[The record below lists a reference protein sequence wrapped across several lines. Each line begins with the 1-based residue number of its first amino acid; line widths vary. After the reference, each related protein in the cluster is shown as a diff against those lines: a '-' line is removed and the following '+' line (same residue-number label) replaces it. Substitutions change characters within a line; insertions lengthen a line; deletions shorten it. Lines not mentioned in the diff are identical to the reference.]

1 MTAARRTF
9 RFDQAPADPESEWL
23 SEWYDDDR
31 PREECGVFGVF
42 GSEDASVL
50 TALGLHALQHRG
62 QEGCGIV
69 SFDGR
74 FHHERHLGLV
84 GEHFSGADVPK
95 RLPGSAAIGHTRY
108 PTQGGAVLRNV
119 QPLFA
124 DLAHGGFAVGHNG
137 NLTNAIALRRQLV
150 EDGAIFQSTSDSECI
165 IQLVARSRAAK
176 FVDRFIDA
184 LRQLEG
190 AYALVGLTETMMLG
204 ARDPF
209 GIRPLMLGDRNGA
222 PILASETCALDM
234 IGASFVRAVEPGE
247 VVVVRR
253 GSRTG
258 RTKIESYFPSP
269 RQNARPCLFEFVYFS
284 RPDSVVDGRSVYDIR
299 KRMGARLA
307 QETGVKADVVVPVPD
322 SGVPAAMGFAAES
335 GLPYELGIIRNHYVG
350 RTFIQPKQEIRA
362 LKVRLKHSANAAVLK
377 GKRVILVD
385 DSIVRG
391 TTSQQIVQMV
401 REAGATEV
409 HFRSASPPIK
419 FPDFYGID
427 LPRIDELMA
436 AQLTEDEMR
445 KQLGVDTLGFLSV
458 EGLYW
463 AMGEDKRNPHFPQFT
478 DHCFTGEYPT
488 GLTDRDSRRGD
499 EGDAQLSFLAD
510 PDDE

>member
-1 MTAARRTF
+1 MSAARPSLC
-9 RFDQAPADPESEWL
+9 FDQAPADPEWPDWL
-23 SEWYDDDR
+23 DDDR
-31 PREECGVFGVF
+31 PHEECGVFGVF

-84 GEHFSGADVPK
+84 GEHFSDSDVPK
-95 RLPGSAAIGHTRY
+95 RLPGTAAIGHTRY

-124 DLAHGGFAVGHNG
+124 DLAHGGFAIGHNG

-165 IQLVARSRAAK
+165 LQLVARSRAGK
-176 FVDRFIDA
+176 VVDRFIDA
-184 LRQLEG
+184 LRQIEG
-190 AYALVGLTETMMLG
+190 AYAFVGLTDTMMLG

-209 GIRPLMLGDRNGA
+209 GIRPLVLGDREGA

-234 IGASFVRAVEPGE
+234 IGARFVRTIEPGE
-247 VVVVRR
+247 VVVIRR
-253 GSRTG
+253 SKSTG
-258 RTKIESYFPSP
+258 KNKIDSYFPMP
-269 RQNARPCLFEFVYFS
+269 RQKVRPCLFEFVYFA
-284 RPDSVVDGRSVYDIR
+284 RPDSTVDTRSVYDIR
-299 KRMGARLA
+299 KRMGQRLA
-307 QETGVKADVVVPVPD
+307 QETRVEADVIVPVPD
-322 SGVPAAMGFAAES
+322 SGVPAAMGFALES
-335 GLPYELGIIRNHYVG
+335 GVPYELGIIRNHYVG

-377 GKRVILVD
+377 GKRVVLVD

-419 FPDFYGID
+419 FPDYYGID
-427 LPRIDELMA
+427 LPKVEDLMA
-436 AQLTEDEMR
+436 AQMTPEEMR

-463 AMGEDKRNPHFPQFT
+463 AMGEEKRNASYPQFT

-488 GLTDRDSRRGD
+488 GLTDRDNSRPDD
-499 EGDAQLSFLAD
+499 EDGQLSFLAD
-510 PDDE
+510 PEDE